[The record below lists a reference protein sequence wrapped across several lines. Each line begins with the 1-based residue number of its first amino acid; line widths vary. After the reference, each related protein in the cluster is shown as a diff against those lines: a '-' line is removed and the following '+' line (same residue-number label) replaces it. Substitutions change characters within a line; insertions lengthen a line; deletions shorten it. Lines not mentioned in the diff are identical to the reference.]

1 MQRFQYS
8 GKQPVLND
16 TSSESNKL
24 GHLLTQQKI
33 LKQISDFLSSVNTI
47 NGLLGNSFFKS
58 QLHVIMDTDSLDSL
72 ILSNPLLTPQFLV
85 VQAQTLINENICP
98 SRQKDMYKMSSRCLT
113 KTSKISCQDILQLSK
128 KCLKHKSERHLRKTS

>member
-1 MQRFQYS
+1 MWSFQYS

-58 QLHVIMDTDSLDSL
+58 QSHVIIGTDSLDSL

-98 SRQKDMYKMSSRCLT
+98 GSAKRHVQDVLKMSYQD
-113 KTSKISCQDILQLSK
+113 KQDILP
-128 KCLKHKSERHLRKTS
+128 RHLADFQKMS